1 MNDLPPSRVPFSC
14 FLSIAVRRAVRTA
27 VLLTGDIRT
36 PKQAEAL
43 LDEGAADLIGIG
55 RALLRNTRWGLA

>member
-1 MNDLPPSRVPFSC
+1 MRQ
-14 FLSIAVRRAVRTA
+14 AVRTA
-27 VLLTGDIRT
+27 VLLTGGIRT